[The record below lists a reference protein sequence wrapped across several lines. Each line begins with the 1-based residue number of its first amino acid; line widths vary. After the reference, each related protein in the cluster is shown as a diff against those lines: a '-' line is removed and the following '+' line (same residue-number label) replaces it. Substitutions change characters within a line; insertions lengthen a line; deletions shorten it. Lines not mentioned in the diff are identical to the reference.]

1 MGHMLLLQQPLAV
14 GMGVQSTIN
23 MYLSIVEKKMG
34 SLLNTIQRQ
43 RRQQMSKAKN
53 FLWYYKEKTV
63 NMLWLT

>member
-1 MGHMLLLQQPLAV
+1 MLLLQQPLAV

-53 FLWYYKEKTV
+53 FCDII
-63 NMLWLT
+63 